1 LSENKIL
8 KAWGAGCTRNI
19 LLTILAFIV
28 MMGLL
33 LGLIILVVVLPISD
47 DQRIYI
53 LVGGFLLIFFLMIA
67 GVLMW
72 GAWSMRQYA
81 RKLDTALTPFG
92 LTGNAYVWN
101 GRQYHGT
108 LNGRQVDVYFYRG
121 PSLDIY
127 IASPLNTRM
136 SIGLKGRFSQ
146 VVSSKLNRPELVTT
160 DPDLDHI
167 SIFSLDERW
176 GRELL
181 DDPLAKGVILR
192 LTAVQPGFEFRN
204 LLFQPEAIHFQV
216 HHISVSNITPEN
228 LRDWMYELL
237 DLIKI
242 AESLPAPSVAATAS
256 SLERKARL
264 SRSDFTLPIAGI
276 TCGIIG
282 LFTVLLIVG
291 LFLLFFLQ
299 GGGI

>member
-1 LSENKIL
+1 MSENKIF
-8 KAWGAGCTRNI
+8 KAWGAGCGRNI
-19 LLTILAFIV
+19 LLLILAFIV
-28 MMGLL
+28 MLGLL
-33 LGLIILVVVLPISD
+33 LGLVILVAVLPISD

-67 GVLMW
+67 AVLIWGV
-72 GAWSMRQYA
+72 WSMRQRA
-81 RKLDTALTPFG
+81 RKLDAALTPFG
-92 LTGNAYVWN
+92 LTGNAYIWN

-136 SIGLKGRFSQ
+136 GIGLNGRLSRS
-146 VVSSKLNRPELVTT
+146 VSNMVNRPELVTA
-160 DPDLDHI
+160 DPDLAQL
-167 SIFSLDERW
+167 SIYSMDERW

-181 DDPLAKGVILR
+181 GDLLAKAIILR

-216 HHISVSNITPEN
+216 HHINSSSITLEN
-228 LRDWMYELL
+228 LRDWMVDLL

-242 AESLPAPSVAATAS
+242 AESLPAPSVAAAAS

-282 LFTVLLIVG
+282 VFTALLIVG
-291 LFLLFFLQ
+291 LVLLSSLQ
-299 GGGI
+299 TGGK